1 MRVVS
6 RARLKCGLL
15 SVSCTGE
22 DTEIAVVGWIWLV
35 RLEVR
40 VYTGYAPQL
49 RPMHKTMNFNSG
61 VGVTSLDYR
70 HE

>member
-40 VYTGYAPQL
+40 VYTGYAPQSYDQ
-49 RPMHKTMNFNSG
+49 RI
-61 VGVTSLDYR
+61 
-70 HE
+70 